1 MGTVSIHSGALTC
14 ARSASGAFASE
25 AFFVVKIFWYTGDMK
40 KIKKLVVGNW
50 KMNPKT
56 LAEAKKLAADL
67 KKTLRSVKNTEV
79 AICPPFVYLPILAPL
94 ASDKLLLGA
103 QNAFS
108 EPLGAHTGEV
118 SFAQLLQFKVSYV
131 IVGHSERRAMG
142 ETDGMVNKKVL
153 AVTSEGMSAV
163 LCVGEK
169 VRDKQGDYFAVVREQ
184 IVSAL
189 KNISKKSLPHL
200 VIAYEPVWAI
210 GGGGAM
216 ATRDIHEM
224 FIFIKKV
231 LHDSYGALS
240 DSVRILYGGSV
251 FPENAGEIIRDG
263 FVQGLLVG
271 RDSLN
276 AKNFSAIIRAV
287 DEIK

>member
-1 MGTVSIHSGALTC
+1 
-14 ARSASGAFASE
+14 
-25 AFFVVKIFWYTGDMK
+25 MK

-56 LAEAKKLAADL
+56 SAEAKKIAGDL
-67 KKTLRSVKNTEV
+67 KKTMLGVKNVEAV
-79 AICPPFVYLPILAPL
+79 MCPPFVYLPLLAPL
-94 ASDKLLLGA
+94 TSKNVLLGA
-103 QNAFS
+103 QNAFQ

-118 SFAQLLQFKVSYV
+118 SFAQLPQFKVKFV

-142 ETDGMVNKKVL
+142 ETDEMLNKKVL
-153 AVTSEGMSAV
+153 AVTGDGMTAI

-169 VRDKQGDYFAVVREQ
+169 IRDKQGDYFGVVREQ
-184 IVSAL
+184 IVSDL
-189 KNISKKSLPHL
+189 KNFSKKSLNRL
-200 VIAYEPVWAI
+200 VIAYEPVWTI
-210 GGGGAM
+210 GGREAM
-216 ATRDIHEM
+216 QTREIHEM

-231 LHDSYGALS
+231 LREIFGTLEGSA
-240 DSVRILYGGSV
+240 RIIYGGSV

-276 AKNFSAIIRAV
+276 SKNFTEIIKAV
-287 DEIK
+287 DEV

>member
-1 MGTVSIHSGALTC
+1 
-14 ARSASGAFASE
+14 
-25 AFFVVKIFWYTGDMK
+25 MK

-56 LAEAKKLAADL
+56 VAEAKKIVGEVKRAMLG
-67 KKTLRSVKNTEV
+67 VKNVEAV
-79 AICPPFVYLPILAPL
+79 VCPPFVYLPVLAPL
-94 ASDKLLLGA
+94 TSKNVLLGA
-103 QNAFS
+103 QNAFA

-118 SFAQLLQFKVSYV
+118 SFAQLPQFKVGFV
-131 IVGHSERRAMG
+131 IVGHSERRVMG
-142 ETDGMVNKKVL
+142 ETDESVNKKVL
-153 AVTSEGMSAV
+153 AVTGERMTAI

-169 VRDKQGDYFAVVREQ
+169 IRDKQGDYFATVREQ
-184 IVSAL
+184 IVSDL
-189 KNISKKSLPHL
+189 KNFSKKSLDDL

-210 GGGGAM
+210 GARDSM
-216 ATRDIHEM
+216 APREIHEM

-231 LHDSYGALS
+231 LRDLYGTLG

-276 AKNFSAIIRAV
+276 SKSFVEIIREV
-287 DEIK
+287 EKN